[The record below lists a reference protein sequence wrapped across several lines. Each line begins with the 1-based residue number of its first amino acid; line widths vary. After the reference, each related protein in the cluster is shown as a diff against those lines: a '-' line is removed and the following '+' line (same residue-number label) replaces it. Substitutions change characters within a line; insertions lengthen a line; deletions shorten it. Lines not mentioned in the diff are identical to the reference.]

1 MRDLRLR
8 SRAARLAFA
17 GLVLA
22 VVGRLGGEVPLLREW
37 HRAFVLPL
45 VAAMQQPV
53 SGSFG
58 STVGEPLAVLAGVF
72 AVGALIQWRRRAAGA
87 VVFTAGFLVFLF
99 YVCWGTAY
107 DYPLLASRLAP
118 VAASS
123 EAGEL
128 VRRTEQTARFIAIAA
143 TGLPPVRQLK
153 GEDILARSNAALA
166 QGFAALPSGIE
177 AAPVR
182 ERVFGPAKVS
192 RVSWALSRL
201 QLSGYYFPWTGEA
214 QINGEMPLSLWPRV
228 AAHEKAHQRG
238 FARENEATVVG
249 LLACLASADPFVR
262 YSAGLGLFAAFDR
275 DLARVDPEARGAIW
289 ESLPVRATDDLR
301 AEVAFWKRFD
311 GPAAAVSER
320 VNDTYLKTQGV
331 RSGVASYGETT
342 RLLLQAME
350 TPGLP
355 LRARLE
361 GEPLR

>member
-1 MRDLRLR
+1 MRNPRLR
-8 SRAARLAFA
+8 SRGVTLACAGLALAVAGRLA
-17 GLVLA
+17 
-22 VVGRLGGEVPLLREW
+22 GEVPSLGEW
-37 HRAFVLPL
+37 HRAFVLPQ
-45 VAAMQQPV
+45 VAAIQQLA
-53 SGSFG
+53 SGSLV
-58 STVGEPLAVLAGVF
+58 STMGEPLAVVAVVF
-72 AVGALIQWRRRAAGA
+72 AVAALIKWRRRAVGA
-87 VVFTAGFLVFLF
+87 VIFGTGFLVFLF
-99 YVCWGTAY
+99 YVAWGTAY
-107 DYPLLASRLAP
+107 DYPPLASRLAP
-118 VAASS
+118 VPAPSDT
-123 EAGEL
+123 GEL
-128 VRRTEQTARFIAIAA
+128 VRRTEQTARFIALAA
-143 TGLPPVRQLK
+143 AGLPPVRQLK
-153 GEDILARSNAALA
+153 GEDVLARSNAALT

-177 AAPVR
+177 AAPVH
-182 ERVFGPAKVS
+182 EQVFGPAKIS

-214 QINGEMPLSLWPRV
+214 QINGDMPLSLWPRV

-262 YSAGLGLFAAFDR
+262 YAAGLGLFAAFDR

-289 ESLPVRATDDLR
+289 ESLPARATDDLR

-311 GPAAAVSER
+311 GPAAVVSER

-355 LRARLE
+355 LRARLD
-361 GEPLR
+361 GETLR